1 MAESKQIIVGVFYEL
16 PNGKIIYV
24 YLQSNK
30 LGTTVFGYYEDG
42 SNAQMATLEEAQL
55 WKERRDL
62 KDFPNAI
69 NPRLPYDFDLH
80 WNIKHMSDL
89 KRELVGHQ
97 FEKEIRQAMVTH
109 GIVLKGKKYA
119 EVVPDSKCYLLSL
132 MPGEEPCIAR
142 GPFKVAKAWNETV
155 KFFKKSGNKADGRLL
170 LLEVLE
176 EGAPCVTEYTKEDID
191 KLRDAANGAD
201 VGI

>member
-1 MAESKQIIVGVFYEL
+1 MPESKQIVVGAFYEL
-16 PNGKIIYV
+16 PDGKIVFV

-30 LGTTVFGYYEDG
+30 SDTTVFGYYEDG
-42 SNAQMATLEEAQL
+42 SDPKTATIGETLL
-55 WKERRDL
+55 WKRRSDL
-62 KDFPNAI
+62 RDFPNAI
-69 NPRLPYDFDLH
+69 DPRLPYEFDLY
-80 WNIKHMSDL
+80 WDIKHMSNL

-132 MPGEEPCIAR
+132 LPGEEPCIAR
-142 GPFKVAKAWNETV
+142 GPFKVAKAWDETV
-155 KFFKKSGNKADGRLL
+155 KFFKETGNKVEGRLL
-170 LLEVLE
+170 LLEVFE
-176 EGAPCVTEYTKEDID
+176 EGLPCVTEYTKEDID
-191 KLRDAANGAD
+191 KLRDAINGTD